1 MLHQPV
7 EEEVA
12 SEDIRDDSA
21 AACLEKE
28 INGLMKHVE
37 ADTGFDKTVKCSKQ
51 EVVVFLAGVEVLE
64 ECFEEVKEGK
74 GKRRVVV
81 VDEVEEKGV

>member
-12 SEDIRDDSA
+12 SQNIGENSTA
-21 AACLEKE
+21 PGLEEE
-28 INGLMKHVE
+28 INGLIEHVE

-74 GKRRVVV
+74 GKRRVVA